1 MAEAVAIGDGLTA
14 IVCDDAP
21 GFRALMAALLQEAG
35 LAVVARG
42 ETWRDAER
50 LAPGAD
56 AIVVDLWMPEL
67 ELDALARVR
76 SGSPQATLAVVTALD
91 LAEARTRVAGCGVDL
106 VLAKTDPPAQ
116 VARAIAAH
124 ARGRT
129 SVTGAPPAAE
139 TPLA

>member
-1 MAEAVAIGDGLTA
+1 MADPGATGDGLTA

-21 GFRALMAALLQEAG
+21 GFRTLMAALLEEAG
-35 LAVVARG
+35 LAVVGRG

-76 SGSPQATLAVVTALD
+76 SGSPRATLAVVTALG
-91 LAEARTRVAGCGVDL
+91 LAEARARVAGCGVDL

-116 VARAIAAH
+116 VAGAIAEH
-124 ARGRT
+124 VRGRE
-129 SVTGAPPAAE
+129 PAVGPSSA
-139 TPLA
+139 